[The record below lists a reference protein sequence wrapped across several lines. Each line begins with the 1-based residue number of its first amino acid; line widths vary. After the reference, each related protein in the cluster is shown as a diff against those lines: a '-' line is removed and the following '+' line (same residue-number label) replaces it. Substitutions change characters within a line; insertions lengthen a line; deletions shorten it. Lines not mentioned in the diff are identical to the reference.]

1 MCLVTQLCPTL
12 YDSMDLNLS
21 KLRETVKDGSRTCC
35 SPGGHKEY
43 DMTEQLNNNDP
54 EYIKNSYN
62 SKKKMTQFKKLTK
75 GLLW

>member
-1 MCLVTQLCPTL
+1 MDGITN
-12 YDSMDLNLS
+12 SMDLNLS
-21 KLRETVKDGSRTCC
+21 KLRETVKDGSRTCG